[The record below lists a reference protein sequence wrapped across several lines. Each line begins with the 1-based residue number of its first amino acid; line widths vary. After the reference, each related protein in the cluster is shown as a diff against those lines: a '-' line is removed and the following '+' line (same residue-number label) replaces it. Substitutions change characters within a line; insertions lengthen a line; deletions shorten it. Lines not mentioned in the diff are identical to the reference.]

1 MKDKGKSI
9 SHEDVQ
15 RALRKFQAGGGLIRT
30 LPAQQAPARLLVGAR
45 HGLYEPVLEITAAQ
59 QG

>member
-1 MKDKGKSI
+1 MKDKGKNI

-15 RALRKFQAGGGLIRT
+15 RALRSFQERGGLIRT
-30 LPAQQAPARLLVGAR
+30 LPAQLAPDRLLVGAR
-45 HGLYEPVLEITAAQ
+45 HGLYEPVLNSTAAQ

>member
-1 MKDKGKSI
+1 MKNNGKNI

-15 RALRKFQAGGGLIRT
+15 RALRIFKARGGLIRT
-30 LPAQQAPARLLVGAR
+30 LPAQHAPDRLLVGAR
-45 HGLYEPVLEITAAQ
+45 HGLYEPVLESTAAQ